1 MNDNEAYWYYWSFHT
16 TQELAHE
23 LDAAIAS
30 QGISSQKFFVQ
41 AITKY
46 LAELKTRE
54 DQNEQSN

>member
-46 LAELKTRE
+46 LAELNKRGPK
-54 DQNEQSN
+54 